1 MRSADVYPSGE
12 WEGFWVQDLYGRQ
25 PMEAFTLRFAAGEI
39 SGCGRDVIAPFTF
52 RGTYDEKT
60 GTLLMVKQ
68 YLGRHRVTYRGRPDG
83 EGCIQGTWHI
93 GDLSSGP
100 FLMRPVLRRPRGD
113 EPIQE
118 IG

>member
-1 MRSADVYPSGE
+1 MYPSGR
-12 WEGFWVQDLYGRQ
+12 WEGFWVQEQYGRQ
-25 PMEAFTLRFAAGEI
+25 AMEAFTLRFAGGEI
-39 SGCGRDVIAPFTF
+39 SGHGRDVIAPFTF
-52 RGTYDEKT
+52 RGTYDERT
-60 GTLLMVKQ
+60 GIVLMEKQ

-93 GDLSSGP
+93 GELGSGP
-100 FLMRPVLRRPRGD
+100 FLIRPVVGRPRGD